1 MAFSDYHFSKFQVC
15 NDEICTPD
23 EDIQAGDSFNL
34 QEIYGEPPPASEEKE
49 RIFVN
54 NAKDGAFMTRTL
66 ESEESAKFVITKW
79 PGGKHCLGGSLDGGA
94 GAGLGLD
101 YKAGRVGAT
110 VLTGDDQA
118 CVVMTFT
125 EVPCDIRG
133 EMANCIGGNTTAAAA

>member
-1 MAFSDYHFSKFQVC
+1 
-15 NDEICTPD
+15 
-23 EDIQAGDSFNL
+23 
-34 QEIYGEPPPASEEKE
+34 
-49 RIFVN
+49 
-54 NAKDGAFMTRTL
+54 MTRTPKFK
-66 ESEESAKFVITKW
+66 ESADFVITKW

-118 CVVMTFT
+118 CVVMTLT

-133 EMANCIGGNTTAAAA
+133 KMANCIGGNTTAAAA